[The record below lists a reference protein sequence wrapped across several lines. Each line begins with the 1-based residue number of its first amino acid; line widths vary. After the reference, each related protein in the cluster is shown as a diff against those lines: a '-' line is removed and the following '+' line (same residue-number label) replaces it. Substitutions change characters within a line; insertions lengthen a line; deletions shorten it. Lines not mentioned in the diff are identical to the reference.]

1 MILYYLL
8 LAHCLSYGT
17 LLPSTV
23 PLPISLVLY
32 YLLLTPCLSLWYSIT
47 FYLAPAYTSKRMV
60 SYYLLLTHYLYLR
73 YSTTFHWPMAYP
85 CGTLLPSAGPCL
97 SLWYYTIFYWLP
109 VYSFVWCS
117 TIFYWLTSNTYATLL
132 SSTGPLPITIVLY
145 YLHLALP
152 FVPPIPM
159 VLYYILEAGRL

>member
-1 MILYYLL
+1 MLVYYLL
-8 LAHCLSYGT
+8 LAPCISHGT

-47 FYLAPAYTSKRMV
+47 FYLVPAYTSIHMV
-60 SYYLLLTHYLYLR
+60 SYYLLLIYFLYLR
-73 YSTTFHWPMAYP
+73 YSTSFHWPTAYP
-85 CGTLLPSAGPCL
+85 CGTLLPSAGHCL
-97 SLWYYTIFYWLP
+97 SLLYYQLLAPCLFLWY
-109 VYSFVWCS
+109 S
-117 TIFYWLTSNTYATLL
+117 TIFYWLTSNTYGTLL
-132 SSTGPLPITIVLY
+132 SSTGPLPIAIALY

-159 VLYYILEAGRL
+159 VLYYIQEAGRL